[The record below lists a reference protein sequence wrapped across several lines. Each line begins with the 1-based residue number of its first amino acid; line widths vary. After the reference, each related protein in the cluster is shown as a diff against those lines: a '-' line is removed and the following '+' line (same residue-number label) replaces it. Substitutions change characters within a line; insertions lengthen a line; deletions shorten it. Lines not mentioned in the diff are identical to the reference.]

1 MSFPRDNDCVNHT
14 DMAKL
19 VVISEG
25 FTGKTVELKTDKIII
40 GRSEDNSF
48 QIPEGSVSSR
58 HCELSL
64 KGDAVQVKDLGSTN
78 GTFINDKK
86 ITEGT
91 LTKGQV
97 LRLGSIELRFAGDE
111 GGSSAVAT
119 KTVTL
124 PQGGVKLNDLEQGS
138 KGVSKDD
145 KTFAKK
151 SNKVNKI
158 FILIGAVAIIILIGA
173 VVFAINQLKGQ

>member
-1 MSFPRDNDCVNHT
+1 
-14 DMAKL
+14 MAKL

-25 FTGKTVELKTDKIII
+25 FTGKTVELKADKVTI

-48 QIPEGSVSSR
+48 QIAENSVSSR
-58 HCELSL
+58 HCELEL
-64 KGDAVQVKDLGSTN
+64 KDNIVHIKDLGSTN

-86 ITEGT
+86 ITGGT
-91 LTKGQV
+91 LKPGQV
-97 LRLGSIELRFAGDE
+97 LRLGSIELRFAGDK

-124 PQGGVKLNDLEQGS
+124 PQGGVKLDDLEKGS
-138 KGVSKDD
+138 QSVSKDD

-151 SNKVNKI
+151 SNKVNKL
-158 FILIGAVAIIILIGA
+158 FILVGVIATIILIA
-173 VVFAINQLKGQ
+173 SVLFAMSKLKGQ

>member
-1 MSFPRDNDCVNHT
+1 VSFPQDNDCVNHT

-25 FTGKTVELKTDKIII
+25 FTGKTVELKADKIII

-48 QIPEGSVSSR
+48 QIPEGSVSSH

-64 KGDAVQVKDLGSTN
+64 KGEAVQVKDLGSTN

-91 LTKGQV
+91 LTKGREGTALALVGPESACLQAGLVCYHTTSLTRTLQLPHGPNCRCCRNASHRLLLV
-97 LRLGSIELRFAGDE
+97 L
-111 GGSSAVAT
+111 
-119 KTVTL
+119 
-124 PQGGVKLNDLEQGS
+124 
-138 KGVSKDD
+138 
-145 KTFAKK
+145 
-151 SNKVNKI
+151 VN
-158 FILIGAVAIIILIGA
+158 
-173 VVFAINQLKGQ
+173 

>member
-1 MSFPRDNDCVNHT
+1 
-14 DMAKL
+14 MAKL

-25 FTGKTVELKTDKIII
+25 FTGKTVELKADKITI

-58 HCELSL
+58 HCELEL
-64 KGDAVQVKDLGSTN
+64 KGDVVQIKDLGSTN

-86 ITEGT
+86 ITEGN
-91 LTKGQV
+91 LSKGQV
-97 LRLGSIELRFAGDE
+97 LRLGSIELRFAGDK
-111 GGSSAVAT
+111 GDASPVAT

-138 KGVSKDD
+138 KGVSADD

-158 FILIGAVAIIILIGA
+158 FILIGAVALVILVGA
-173 VVFAINQLKGQ
+173 VVFAISKLKGQ